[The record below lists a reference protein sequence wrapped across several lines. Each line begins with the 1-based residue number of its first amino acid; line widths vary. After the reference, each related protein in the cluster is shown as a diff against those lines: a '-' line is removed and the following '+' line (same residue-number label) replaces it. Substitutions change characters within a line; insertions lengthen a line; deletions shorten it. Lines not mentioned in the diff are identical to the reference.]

1 MARLKPQR
9 TVAESRVPG
18 VCPDAGPN
26 LKDESMKVNLQKRS
40 GFTLIE
46 LLVVIAIIALLIGIL
61 LPALG
66 RARALARQIKC
77 SANIRGIHQG
87 MVLFAQNNNEQYPLP
102 SVLDKADN
110 TLAIGQ
116 ANQNDGI
123 KDTTRN
129 IVSTLIYGNFFGPEI
144 CISPA
149 EANGSIV
156 LDSNYQYSEPQ
167 GVQDAQKR
175 KLALWDPWFRATPS
189 DANQQG
195 AQEQPN
201 DTAGNFSYAHS
212 MTHGGRRKYWSN
224 TFNATEAILGNR
236 GPWYT
241 LTGGQAGTWTLSAVA
256 PSAADGATPTQT
268 LGTTSNTLLIHGGRT
283 TWEGNIAYND
293 NHVSFESRPD
303 PETTPFT
310 FAQLNPAS
318 SRTQFD
324 NLFVNENDLTREALS
339 GNCSTSGS
347 PAPASQTNNYIRS
360 LAGLTAQV
368 GGGITQVQWFAD

>member
-1 MARLKPQR
+1 M
-9 TVAESRVPG
+9 
-18 VCPDAGPN
+18 
-26 LKDESMKVNLQKRS
+26 SMKVNLQKRS

-77 SANIRGIHQG
+77 SANVRGIHQG
-87 MVLFAQNNNEQYPLP
+87 MVLFAQNNNEQYPIP
-102 SVLDKADN
+102 SVLDKANN
-110 TLAIGQ
+110 TLPAG
-116 ANQNDGI
+116 AF
-123 KDTTRN
+123 KDATRN
-129 IVSTLIYGNFFGPEI
+129 IISVLMYGNFFGPEI

-167 GVQDAQKR
+167 GVQGDANKK
-175 KLALWDPWFRATPS
+175 KLALWDPWFRASPS
-189 DANQQG
+189 DG
-195 AQEQPN
+195 TPEGGTEQPN

-212 MTHGGRRKYWSN
+212 APFGGRRKFWSN
-224 TFNATEAILGNR
+224 TFNATEAVLGNR
-236 GPWYT
+236 GAWYT
-241 LTGGQAGTWTLSAVA
+241 SQPSPNRDTGTWVLSPTAA
-256 PSAADGATPTQT
+256 PTAETVGTSPAAAAQ
-268 LGTTSNTLLIHGGRT
+268 SNTLLIHGGRT

-310 FAQLNPAS
+310 FAGLAAN

-324 NLFVNENDLTREALS
+324 NLHVNEDDRNRTGIDGVFGSGTTEA
-339 GNCSTSGS
+339 
-347 PAPASQTNNYIRS
+347 QTNNYIRLWGS
-360 LAGLTAQV
+360 GRVNAGDLTEYR
-368 GGGITQVQWFAD
+368 WFVD